1 VRCLTASGKRETIE
15 QIMNNSASGAPTDMS
30 TAKLPVAT
38 ISVLRQTI
46 APWLHPNGDERRQS
60 LGVPAIDGVLGGGLL
75 VGAVHELRPLCARDH
90 GAATG
95 FAGVLA
101 ARVSK
106 GSSKPLLW
114 IQHDLAAA
122 KTGKL
127 YGAGLDSFGIS
138 LSSLLVVQVPRAID
152 ALWAMEEALK
162 CRAVGVVVAD
172 IVEDGTV
179 IDLTATRRL
188 SLAARDGGGFG
199 LLLRHR
205 SASTVSAAATRW
217 AVASV
222 SSERDRFGGLGRTTF
237 DLSLLRNRCGP
248 CGRWIMSW
256 DHHERAF
263 VSPALSRGV
272 AQAARD
278 RSARALSVRAA

>member
-1 VRCLTASGKRETIE
+1 LTASGKIRDIGTNHE
-15 QIMNNSASGAPTDMS
+15 QIRPIDMS
-30 TAKLPVAT
+30 MAVPFATVPVA
-38 ISVLRQTI
+38 ILSALRQTI
-46 APWLHPNGDERRQS
+46 APSLHPSGGERRRP
-60 LGVPAIDGVLGGGLL
+60 LGVPAIDDALGGGLL
-75 VGAVHELRPLCARDH
+75 VGAVHELRASARRDH
-90 GAATG
+90 GAVTG
-95 FAGVLA
+95 FVGALA
-101 ARVSK
+101 ARVNK
-106 GSSKPLLW
+106 NSKPLLW
-114 IQHDLAAA
+114 IQHDSAAA
-122 KTGKL
+122 KTGSL

-138 LSSLLVVQVPRAID
+138 LSSLLVVQVPRTID
-152 ALWAMEEALK
+152 ALWTMEEALK

-172 IVEDGTV
+172 IAEEGGI

-205 SASTVSAAATRW
+205 SSLTVSAAATRW
-217 AVASV
+217 DVASV
-222 SSERDRFGGLGRTTF
+222 PSERDRFGGLGRTTF
-237 DLSLLRNRCGP
+237 ALSLLRNRCGP

-278 RSARALSVRAA
+278 RSARALSVHAA